1 MPRTSTT
8 KSLEESN
15 VLAVL
20 SRAEEV
26 LCNELARIPEGDFG
40 ALVKYVYNPLIYA
53 APAVQAYRSR
63 FGRTRKKYVLLGM
76 NPGPFGMGQ
85 TGVPF
90 GEVSAVRNYL
100 GIEETIQKPVR
111 EHPKRPVV
119 GFACKRSEVSGA
131 RLWAGIAARHPLAE
145 DFFARAFVLNYCPL
159 LFLGDSGANITP
171 DKLPKTTRK
180 RIEDACDLHLVAC
193 IDALAPSWLIGI
205 GGYAKACAERVV
217 AQSAD
222 PGIKIAQV
230 PHPSPASPLANK
242 GWHGLAQQALRDAG
256 IDDLL

>member
-1 MPRTSTT
+1 MN
-8 KSLEESN
+8 KSIEGSS
-15 VLAVL
+15 VLAAL

-26 LCNELARIPEGDFG
+26 LCDELATIPEGDFG

-53 APAVQAYRSR
+53 SSAVQAYRSR
-63 FGRTRKKYVLLGM
+63 FGRTKKKYVLLGM

-90 GEVSAVRNYL
+90 GEVRAVRTYL
-100 GIEETIQKPVR
+100 GIDEKIQKPAR
-111 EHPKRPVV
+111 EHPKRQVV

-145 DFFARAFVLNYCPL
+145 SFFARAFVLNYCPL
-159 LFLGDSGANITP
+159 LFLGETGANITP

-180 RIEDACDLHLVAC
+180 RIEDACDLHLLAC
-193 IDALAPSWLIGI
+193 IDAFSPSWIIGI
-205 GGYAKACAERVV
+205 GGYAKACAERVA
-217 AQSAD
+217 AQSSERD
-222 PGIKIAQV
+222 IKIAQV

-242 GWHGLAQQALRDAG
+242 GWHGLAQQALHDVG
-256 IDDLL
+256 INDLL